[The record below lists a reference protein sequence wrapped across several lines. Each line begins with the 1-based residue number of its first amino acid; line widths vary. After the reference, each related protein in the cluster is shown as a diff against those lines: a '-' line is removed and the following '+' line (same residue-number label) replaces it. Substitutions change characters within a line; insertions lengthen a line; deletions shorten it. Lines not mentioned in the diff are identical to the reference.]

1 MATKKLPIILLEK
14 EIVLPLQIK
23 EVTLSKKEDIL
34 AIKRSKENNE
44 NYLLITSKINDEEK
58 VKNSIIAYGTLVKI
72 IKFND
77 VEKMGKIVVT
87 IEGINR
93 VSIFSYSKSKY
104 GSMLSSYVENEK
116 INKNSKAV
124 KEIREFLEIAIS
136 KPANLPFDIDD
147 SEEEVLRGLDNSQ
160 FIDRFSSFLPL
171 TLKESEKLLSHFNI
185 EKRYLFVV
193 SKFGKII
200 NNGKGILTSIE
211 EREVKEGI
219 NDRVKEKVQGQQK
232 EFYLRE
238 QLKAIQA
245 ELNDIAGIKNE
256 FDTLRAK
263 VNDNPYPK
271 HIKEKALQEIK
282 KLEMTP
288 SQAQEA
294 NITRQYIDWLLNLPY
309 WQFDKEIIDIEKAKK
324 ILDSEHFG
332 LQKTKEKIIEFLAV
346 KQQNPKAKGSILALV
361 GPPGTGKTT
370 MAKSIAKSLNRKLV
384 KISLGGVKDE
394 SEVRGHRRT
403 YIASM
408 PGKIIQAMKKAKVNN
423 PIILLDELDKMSADF
438 KGDPTSA
445 MLEVL
450 DFEQN
455 TNFQDHYIEEEYDLS
470 NVTFIATAN
479 YYQNIPEPLID
490 RLDIIEVSSYTELEK
505 IQIFKKHLLKRIKNE
520 TKISPNIFKWT
531 NESIKELIRHYTIE
545 AGVRQLY
552 REGNTVAR
560 KLLVKLLSGELNKT
574 KLTIT
579 PELLK
584 ELLGPQKYDYT
595 KIDKTP
601 QIGTTIGLAWTQ
613 YGGDILPIEVT
624 LFPGK
629 GEIILTG
636 QLKDVMKESA
646 TIALSYIKSNAKK
659 LKVNID
665 NLKDMDIH
673 IHSPDGATPKDGPSA
688 GVTFTTAIISAL
700 SKRKVSQY
708 IGMTGEITLRGH
720 VLPIGG
726 LKEKSISAF
735 RSGLKKIFIP
745 EENIKD
751 LEEIPENVRAKL
763 EIIPVNNYEMI
774 YDTIFN

>member
-1 MATKKLPIILLEK
+1 MEQKKLPIILMKNETIFPMEIK
-14 EIVLPLQIK
+14 EITV
-23 EVTLSKKEDIL
+23 SKKEEL
-34 AIKRSKENNE
+34 LSIKKSREDNN
-44 NYLLITSKINDEEK
+44 NYLLVATNLKINEK
-58 VKNSIIAYGTLVKI
+58 KPKNSILGYGVLVKI
-72 IKFND
+72 LKIND

-87 IEGINR
+87 VEGINR
-93 VSIFSYSKSKY
+93 VTIFSYKKDKY
-104 GSMLSSYVENEK
+104 GQAISSYVINEENRK
-116 INKNSKAV
+116 TTKTILD
-124 KEIREFLEIAIS
+124 IRKFIEIAIS
-136 KPANLPFDIDD
+136 NPESLPFDVDKSEKNLLKQLDD
-147 SEEEVLRGLDNSQ
+147 SN
-160 FIDRFSSFLPL
+160 FIDRFASFLPL
-171 TLKESEKLLSHFNI
+171 TQKESEKFSSFSNVEKRFLFII
-185 EKRYLFVV
+185 EKF
-193 SKFGKII
+193 SKIV
-200 NNGKGILTSIE
+200 NNDNKSISVE

-219 NDRVKEKVQGQQK
+219 SERVREKVQSQQK

-238 QLKAIQA
+238 QLKAIQT
-245 ELNDIAGIKNE
+245 ELDELAGIKNE
-256 FDTLRAK
+256 FDALRAK
-263 VNDNPYPK
+263 IRTNPYPK
-271 HIKEKALQEIK
+271 HIKEKALAEVK

-309 WQFDKEIIDIEKAKK
+309 WQYDEEIIDIEKARK

-332 LQKTKEKIIEFLAV
+332 LDKTKEKIIEFLAV

-370 MAKSIAKSLNRKLV
+370 MAKSIAKSLNRKLI

-394 SEVRGHRRT
+394 SEIRGHRRT

-423 PIILLDELDKMSADF
+423 PIILLDELDKMSADY

-455 TNFQDHYIEEEYDLS
+455 AQFQDHYIEEEYDLS
-470 NVTFIATAN
+470 NVTFVATAN
-479 YYQNIPEPLID
+479 YFRDIPEPLID
-490 RLDIIEVSSYTELEK
+490 RLDVIEVLSYTELEK

-520 TKISPNIFKWT
+520 TKISPLLFKWT
-531 NESIKELIRHYTIE
+531 TPAIKELIRHYTIE

-560 KLLVKLLSGELNKT
+560 KLLVKKLSGNLKET

-579 PELLK
+579 PELLR
-584 ELLGPQKYDYT
+584 ELLGPKKYDYT
-595 KIDKTP
+595 KIDDSP
-601 QIGTTIGLAWTQ
+601 QIGATTGLAWTQ

-646 TIALSYIKSNAKK
+646 TIALSYIKSNSEKFGVE
-659 LKVNID
+659 LKGIENI
-665 NLKDMDIH
+665 DIH

-726 LKEKSISAF
+726 LKEKTISAY
-735 RSGLKKIFIP
+735 RSGLKTIFIP
-745 EENIKD
+745 KENVKD
-751 LEEIPENVRAKL
+751 LEEIPNDVREKL
-763 EIIPVNNYEMI
+763 EIIPVER
-774 YDTIFN
+774 YDEIFNSIFN

>member
-171 TLKESEKLLSHFNI
+171 TLKESEKLLSHFNV

-294 NITRQYIDWLLNLPY
+294 NITRQYIDWLLSLPY